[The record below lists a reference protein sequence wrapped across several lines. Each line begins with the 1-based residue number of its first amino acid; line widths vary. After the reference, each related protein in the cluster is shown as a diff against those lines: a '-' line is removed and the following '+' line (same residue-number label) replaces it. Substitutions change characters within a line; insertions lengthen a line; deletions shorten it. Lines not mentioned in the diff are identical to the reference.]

1 MTNALGDA
9 KEILERILNSYGV
22 RSRPELAELLQIP
35 LPTINNWVAR
45 SSLPGDYII
54 QCAIDTGADLKWLIS
69 GELEN
74 VRLKAAPHDFPKGK
88 ELHEQLLA
96 NGGKQVVQRI
106 LHAYG
111 FTMQKELGDLLGIPS
126 GTMSA
131 WVRRDYF
138 PGDVVITCA
147 LDTGVSL
154 RWLATGIGEM
164 SARNN
169 CEQISSNGIVTIEKY
184 SLFNGEL
191 NKTGLWVCDPS
202 LIAETVNNPALVE
215 KGSNKWIVDLN
226 VKAIGNGLWL
236 INIDGVNDVYTVS
249 RIPGNKINVKNL
261 SSNFDCKIEDV
272 ECVGMVYLTLME
284 NN

>member
-1 MTNALGDA
+1 MSNALGDA
-9 KEILERILNSYGV
+9 KEILERILSSYGV

-69 GELEN
+69 GELAN
-74 VRLKAAPHDFPKGK
+74 VRLKAAPHDFTKGK

-164 SARNN
+164 IARKN
-169 CEQISSNGIVTIEKY
+169 CEQISSSEIVTIEKY

-215 KGSNKWIVDLN
+215 KGSNKWIVDLE

-249 RIPGNKINVKNL
+249 RIPGNKINIKNS

-272 ECVGMVYLTLME
+272 ECVGMVYLTLIE